1 MARKKFDL
9 DKLKDTKTRNDFN
22 IMLRNKFNIL
32 RNLELENNIQVTSI
46 DKKWVGGGVSNI
58 YIETIEN
65 VLDIGKNNG
74 VRLDN
79 T

>member
-46 DKKWVGGGVSNI
+46 DKKWVGGGQQHLHRN
-58 YIETIEN
+58 Y
-65 VLDIGKNNG
+65 
-74 VRLDN
+74 
-79 T
+79 

>member
-9 DKLKDTKTRNDFN
+9 DKFKDIKTRNDFI

-46 DKKWVGGGVSNI
+46 DKKCVWVWGGGSATSTQKLV
-58 YIETIEN
+58 EN
-65 VLDIGKNNG
+65 VY
-74 VRLDN
+74 R
-79 T
+79 

>member
-46 DKKWVGGGVSNI
+46 DKKWVGGVSNI